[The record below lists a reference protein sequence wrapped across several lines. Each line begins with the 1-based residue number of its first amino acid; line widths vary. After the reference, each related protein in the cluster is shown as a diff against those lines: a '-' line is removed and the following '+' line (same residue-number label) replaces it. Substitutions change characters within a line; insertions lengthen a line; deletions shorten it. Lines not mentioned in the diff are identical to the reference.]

1 MVEHP
6 TAERATRRTEPRAE
20 ARVETRTDERLF
32 RPSNMGM
39 DNPFELDHSLIPA
52 GMVMEF
58 KRLSVL
64 GMNDRRHQNI
74 CHRFHW
80 TPVLNHEQPH
90 ILGMTETDPNAPIVV
105 GGLQLMKRPA
115 YLTEEAHQERKDTAQ
130 YQINQQLSSVRA
142 ASKAQV
148 GEANTKISRTYERVA
163 GPQPVE

>member
-1 MVEHP
+1 MVDHP
-6 TAERATRRTEPRAE
+6 TADRATRRTEPRAE
-20 ARVETRTDERLF
+20 ARVDTRTTERLM
-32 RPSNMGM
+32 RPSNLGM
-39 DNPFELDHSLIPA
+39 ENPFELDHSLIPD

-58 KRLSVL
+58 KRLSIL

-80 TPVLNHEQPH
+80 TPVLHHEQPH
-90 ILGMTETDPNAPIVV
+90 ILGITEVDPNAPIIL
-105 GGLQLMKRPA
+105 GGLQLMKRPS
-115 YLTEEAHQERKDTAQ
+115 YLVDEAHQERKDLAQ

-148 GEANTKISRTYERVA
+148 GDANTKISRTFEPVA